1 MTRTLLTACLTG
13 STVWCLPALADLPP
27 VLDRVPTEASII
39 VAIANVSETHGGI
52 KGYVDRF
59 GVEEAAAQLALLE
72 AMLTSD
78 GMNATGSAAFVMVD
92 PETTYMLLPVS
103 DFNALITGLGGE
115 VADGFGQADVMG
127 EMAFFRDLGGGFAAA
142 APDEDTLRG
151 LPSTSGTMDAHT
163 TRLGKTGK
171 AVAEQSDV
179 VVIADVQALRPQIE
193 EGVQGMREQME
204 FMAMMGGQG
213 EQIGQAMGMMD
224 ALSAAITRDG
234 RVALMG
240 VDFAEEGMRL
250 EFAAQFEE
258 DSPSAAFFTAPGN
271 SGSILGRLPNV
282 PYILAYAVDFSSPGL
297 RKGLTEMLNL
307 AAAADPVAIGLVGV
321 NPFQFLESMD
331 GSGMVLGHTPALLTG
346 GLMANTV
353 AYTKTSDPAGMVGT
367 MKQAFTNMDGKAAD
381 GVMYKTS
388 YSEGAGEAAGSKYDA
403 WAMTMSIDFNAPNAM
418 EAQQMQQGMMLMFG
432 PTGGPS
438 GFLAATEGGVVQT
451 MSRNSQLLTK
461 AIESANSG
469 NGLGAETGIAA
480 VAGHLPA
487 GRSFEAYIGVQKV
500 MESVGSVM
508 AMMGGFPMPRV
519 EGELPPIG
527 IAATTHDAGLRATVY
542 VPNKVMDVFKQL
554 GDAFGGEDDMLD
566 APPAGGQR
574 PRF

>member
-1 MTRTLLTACLTG
+1 MTRTLLTACLAG
-13 STVWCLPALADLPP
+13 STLWCLPALADLPP
-27 VLDRVPTEASII
+27 VLDRVPTGASVI

-52 KGYVDRF
+52 KRYADRF
-59 GVEEAAAQLALLE
+59 GVEDAAVQLAMLE
-72 AMLTSD
+72 AMLSSD
-78 GMNATGSAAFVMVD
+78 GMNAAGSAAFVMVD

-103 DFNALITGLGGE
+103 DFNALIAGLGGE
-115 VADGFGQADVMG
+115 AADGFGQADVMG

-142 APDEDTLRG
+142 GPDDGTLRG
-151 LPSTSGTMDAHT
+151 LPATSGTMDAHT
-163 TRLGKTGK
+163 KRLGKTGK
-171 AVAEQSDV
+171 AVAEQSDM

-193 EGVQGMREQME
+193 EGVNGMRQQME
-204 FMAMMGGQG
+204 FMAMMGGQD
-213 EQIGQAMGMMD
+213 EQIGQAMGIMD

-271 SGSILGRLPNV
+271 SGSILARLPNV

-297 RKGLTEMLNL
+297 RKGLSEMINL
-307 AAAADPVAIGLVGV
+307 AAQADPEAIGLVGV
-321 NPFQFLESMD
+321 NPLQFLDSMD

-353 AYTKTSDPAGMVGT
+353 AYTKTTDPAGMVGA
-367 MKQAFTNMDGKAAD
+367 MKQAFANMDGKAAD
-381 GVMYKTS
+381 GVMYKTA
-388 YSEGAGEAAGSKYDA
+388 YTDGAGEAAGTKYDA
-403 WAMTMSIDFNAPNAM
+403 WSMTMSIDFNAPNAM

-438 GFLAATEGGVVQT
+438 GFLAATEGGLVQT
-451 MSRNSQLLTK
+451 MSRNSQLLAK
-461 AIESANSG
+461 AIESAKSG
-469 NGLGAETGIAA
+469 KGLGAEKGIAS
-480 VAGHLPA
+480 VAEHLPA
-487 GRSFEAYIGVQKV
+487 GRSFEAYVGVQRV
-500 MESVGSVM
+500 MESVGSMM

-542 VPNKVMDVFKQL
+542 LPNKVMDVFKQL
-554 GDAFGGEDDMLD
+554 GDAFGGEDDMMD